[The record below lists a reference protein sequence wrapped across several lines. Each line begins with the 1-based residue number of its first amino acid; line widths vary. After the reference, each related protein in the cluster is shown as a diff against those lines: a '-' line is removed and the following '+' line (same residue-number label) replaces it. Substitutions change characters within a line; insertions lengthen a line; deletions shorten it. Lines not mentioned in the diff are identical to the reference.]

1 MTTEKNKRMKYLKH
15 ILIIIALIAM
25 ATSMGAQNR
34 QEAPERSQPSKFAI
48 KKVDFDHVRD
58 VTFNPN
64 NAYYYP
70 KLLKAYNSNDTTLSI
85 EGWRNFY
92 YGYTFQ
98 EDYDPF
104 RESVYSNVVE
114 QLYYKQPHS
123 RAECDSIEKY
133 AELSLNDNMFD
144 LNQMNFYIYVLK
156 EKKKHARAAI
166 CQYRLDRLI
175 AAIMS
180 SGRGTKE
187 EPWVVIA
194 PEHEYNIINFLGF
207 VATEHE
213 TMEGGIDYIKV
224 QPVAGKNAEGF
235 YFDISRMLQIAALK
249 FPDI

>member
-1 MTTEKNKRMKYLKH
+1 MKRFKY
-15 ILIIIALIAM
+15 ILALAIAVGTMAM
-25 ATSMGAQNR
+25 GWAQ
-34 QEAPERSQPSKFAI
+34 QLPERTPPGKFSI
-48 KKVDFDHVRD
+48 NKVDFDHVKK
-58 VTFNPN
+58 VIKETK

-70 KLLKAYNSNDTTLSI
+70 KLMKAYNSNDTTLSI
-85 EGWRNFY
+85 EAWRNLY
-92 YGYTFQ
+92 YGYTYQ
-98 EDYDPF
+98 EDYNPF

-156 EKKKHARAAI
+156 EKKKHARAAVW
-166 CQYRLDRLI
+166 QYRLDRLI

-180 SGRGTKE
+180 SGKGTKE

-207 VATEHE
+207 VATGHE
-213 TMEGGIDYIKV
+213 TLDGGIDYIQV
-224 QPVAGKNAEGF
+224 QPVAGKSAEGF
-235 YFDISRMLQIAALK
+235 YFDISRMMQIAALK

>member
-1 MTTEKNKRMKYLKH
+1 MKYLNH

-224 QPVAGKNAEGF
+224 QPVAGKSAEGF

>member
-1 MTTEKNKRMKYLKH
+1 MKYLKH
-15 ILIIIALIAM
+15 ILIIIALIATE
-25 ATSMGAQNR
+25 TSMGAQNR

-224 QPVAGKNAEGF
+224 QPVAGKSAEGF

>member
-15 ILIIIALIAM
+15 ILIIIALIAT
-25 ATSMGAQNR
+25 ATSLGAQNR

-144 LNQMNFYIYVLK
+144 MNQMNFYIYVLK
-156 EKKKHARAAI
+156 EKKKHARAAV

-180 SGRGTKE
+180 SGKGTKE
-187 EPWVVIA
+187 EPWVVIT

-213 TMEGGIDYIKV
+213 TLDGGIDYIKV
-224 QPVAGKNAEGF
+224 QPVAGKSAEGF

>member
-224 QPVAGKNAEGF
+224 QPVAGKSAEGF

>member
-1 MTTEKNKRMKYLKH
+1 MKQLRY
-15 ILIIIALIAM
+15 ILTIAIALAVTAI
-25 ATSMGAQNR
+25 SWGQS
-34 QEAPERSQPSKFAI
+34 QEGPKRNEPGKFAI
-48 KKVDFDHVRD
+48 KKVDFNHVKE
-58 VTFNPN
+58 VISNPN

-70 KLLKAYNSNDTTLSI
+70 KLMKAYTSSDTTLSI

-98 EDYDPF
+98 EDYNPF

-133 AELSLNDNMFD
+133 AEKSLNDNMFD
-144 LNQMNFYIYVLK
+144 LNQMNFFIYVLK
-156 EKKKHARAAI
+156 EKKKHARAAVW
-166 CQYRLDRLI
+166 QYRLDRLI

-213 TMEGGIDYIKV
+213 TMDGGIDYIKV
-224 QPVAGKNAEGF
+224 QPVAGKSAEGF
-235 YFDISRMLQIAALK
+235 YFDISRMMQIAALK